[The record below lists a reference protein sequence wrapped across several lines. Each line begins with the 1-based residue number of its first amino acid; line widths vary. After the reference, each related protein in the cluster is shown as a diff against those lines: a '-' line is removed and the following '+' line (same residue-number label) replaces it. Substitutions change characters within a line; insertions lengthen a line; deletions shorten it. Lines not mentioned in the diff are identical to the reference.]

1 MKLNYSLQ
9 SGDQLLPEGQDNSPA
24 IILIHGMFGS
34 LSNLGVLARS
44 LVAVYRVISVD
55 LRNHGDSPHELPMDL
70 PLMAADIVE
79 LMDDLGLA
87 RATLIGHSLGGKV
100 AMQVALNNP
109 DRVSELV
116 VIDIAPVTY
125 GVRQDAALDALN
137 LLAEHTIESRRDA
150 DALISEHIAEAS
162 VRAFLLKNLA
172 RNPEGDFRLKLNL
185 ASINQNYAS
194 TLVLA
199 PTGQPYEGPTLFL
212 KGEHS
217 AYIQEKHRPVIEQLF
232 PHSQL
237 DVIADTAHW
246 LHAEKPEPVNAL
258 IRAFIETKTLTKS

>member
-1 MKLNYSLQ
+1 
-9 SGDQLLPEGQDNSPA
+9 
-24 IILIHGMFGS
+24 
-34 LSNLGVLARS
+34 
-44 LVAVYRVISVD
+44 
-55 LRNHGDSPHELPMDL
+55 
-70 PLMAADIVE
+70 
-79 LMDDLGLA
+79 
-87 RATLIGHSLGGKV
+87 
-100 AMQVALNNP
+100 
-109 DRVSELV
+109 
-116 VIDIAPVTY
+116 
-125 GVRQDAALDALN
+125 
-137 LLAEHTIESRRDA
+137 
-150 DALISEHIAEAS
+150 

-237 DVIADTAHW
+237 EVIADTAHW

>member
-9 SGDQLLPEGQDNSPA
+9 STDQLLLEGQNSSPA
-24 IILIHGMFGS
+24 VILIHGMFGS

-44 LVAVYRVISVD
+44 LVADYQVISVD
-55 LRNHGDSPHELPMDL
+55 LRNHGDSPHESLMDL
-70 PLMAADIVE
+70 PSMAADIIE
-79 LMDDLGLA
+79 LMDDLELSS
-87 RATLIGHSLGGKV
+87 ATLIGHSLGGKV
-100 AMQVALNNP
+100 SMQVALNSP
-109 DRVSELV
+109 ERVCGLV

-125 GVRQDAALDALN
+125 DARQDAALDALN
-137 LLAEHTIESRRDA
+137 LLAEHTVESRRDA
-150 DALISEHIAEAS
+150 DALISEDIAEAS

-172 RNPEGDFRLKLNL
+172 RKPEGDFRLKLNL

-194 TLVLA
+194 TLVSA
-199 PTGQPYEGPTLFL
+199 PIGHPYEGPALFL

-217 AYIQEKHRPVIEQLF
+217 AYIQEKHRPIIQQLF

-237 DVIADTAHW
+237 EVVAETAHW
-246 LHAEKPEPVNAL
+246 LHAEKPETVNAL

>member
-9 SGDQLLPEGQDNSPA
+9 SGDDHLDGQNSSPA
-24 IILIHGMFGS
+24 VILIHGMFGS

-44 LVAVYRVISVD
+44 LVADYQVISVD
-55 LRNHGDSPHELPMDL
+55 LRNHGDSPHELAMDL

-125 GVRQDAALDALN
+125 GARQDAALDALN

-150 DALISEHIAEAS
+150 DALISEHIAETS
-162 VRAFLLKNLA
+162 VRAFLLKNLS

-185 ASINQNYAS
+185 ASINQNYSS

-199 PTGQPYEGPTLFL
+199 PTGQHYEGPTLFL

-217 AYIQEKHRPVIEQLF
+217 AYIQEKHRSVIEQLF

-237 DVIADTAHW
+237 EVVADTAHW
-246 LHAEKPEPVNAL
+246 LHAEKPETVNAL

>member
-9 SGDQLLPEGQDNSPA
+9 STDQLLLEGQDSSPA
-24 IILIHGMFGS
+24 VILIHGMFGS

-44 LVAVYRVISVD
+44 LVADYQVISVD
-55 LRNHGDSPHELPMDL
+55 LRNHGDSAHESLMDL
-70 PLMAADIVE
+70 PSMAADIVE
-79 LMDDLGLA
+79 LMDDLELSS
-87 RATLIGHSLGGKV
+87 ATLIGHSLGGKV
-100 AMQVALNNP
+100 SMQVALNSP
-109 DRVSELV
+109 ERVCGLV

-125 GVRQDAALDALN
+125 DARQDAALDALN
-137 LLAEHTIESRRDA
+137 LLAEHTVESRRDA
-150 DALISEHIAEAS
+150 DALISEDIAEAS

-172 RNPEGDFRLKLNL
+172 RKPEGDFRLKLNL

-194 TLVLA
+194 TLVSA
-199 PTGQPYEGPTLFL
+199 PIGHPYEGPALFL

-217 AYIQEKHRPVIEQLF
+217 AYIQEKHRPIIQRLF

-237 DVIADTAHW
+237 EVVAETAHW
-246 LHAEKPEPVNAL
+246 LHAEKPETVNAL

>member
-9 SGDQLLPEGQDNSPA
+9 PGDDLLKEQENSPA
-24 IILIHGMFGS
+24 VILIHGMFGS

-44 LVAVYRVISVD
+44 LIADYQVISVD
-55 LRNHGDSPHELPMDL
+55 LRNHGDSPHELLMDL
-70 PLMAADIVE
+70 PSMAADIVE

-87 RATLIGHSLGGKV
+87 SVTLIGHSLGGKV

-109 DRVSELV
+109 ERVSELV

-125 GVRQDAALDALN
+125 DARQDAALDALN
-137 LLAEHTIESRRDA
+137 LLAENHITSRRDA
-150 DALISEHIAEAS
+150 DSLISKHIVEAP

-172 RNPEGDFRLKLNL
+172 RNPEGEFRLKLNL

-194 TLVLA
+194 TLVSA
-199 PTGQPYEGPTLFL
+199 PTGQAFGGPTLFL

-217 AYIQEKHRPVIEQLF
+217 AYIQEKHRPVMQQLF
-232 PHSQL
+232 PHSQ
-237 DVIADTAHW
+237 VEVVADTAHW
-246 LHAEKPEPVNAL
+246 LHAEKPETVNAL
-258 IRAFIETKTLTKS
+258 IRAFIATKTPTKP

>member
-9 SGDQLLPEGQDNSPA
+9 STDQLLLEGQDRSPA
-24 IILIHGMFGS
+24 VILIHGMFGS

-44 LVAVYRVISVD
+44 LVADYQVISVD
-55 LRNHGDSPHELPMDL
+55 LRNHGDSPHESLMDL
-70 PLMAADIVE
+70 PSMAADIIE
-79 LMDDLGLA
+79 LMDDLELSS
-87 RATLIGHSLGGKV
+87 ATLIGHSLGGKV
-100 AMQVALNNP
+100 SMQVALNSP
-109 DRVSELV
+109 ERVCGLV

-125 GVRQDAALDALN
+125 DARQDAALDALN
-137 LLAEHTIESRRDA
+137 LLAEHTVESRRDA
-150 DALISEHIAEAS
+150 DALISEDIAEAS

-172 RNPEGDFRLKLNL
+172 RKPEGDFRLKLNL

-194 TLVLA
+194 TLVSA
-199 PTGQPYEGPTLFL
+199 PIGHPYEGPALFL

-217 AYIQEKHRPVIEQLF
+217 AYIQEKHRPIIQQLF

-237 DVIADTAHW
+237 EVVAETAHW
-246 LHAEKPEPVNAL
+246 LHAEKPETVNAL